1 MIMATV
7 EDGLSWYLSFSVW
20 DFTLGRIL
28 NNAKAHYTLAR
39 LRGFH
44 FLPQF
49 HVSGVWSYIIT
60 QFLTYRE
67 RNHLLFG
74 KYQKLLPVWE
84 PVVESGPNNLHLFIT
99 SLSMKNTSM
108 VFGWFSFKGVTAI
121 KPAQWVIRPSGPWN
135 SPKSIFI
142 IPGYNRMTVVA

>member
-7 EDGLSWYLSFSVW
+7 EDGLCWYLSFSVW

-60 QFLTYRE
+60 QFRTYRE

-99 SLSMKNTSM
+99 SLSMKNMDGSVSKVSLPLNQHSGSSDPVDLETHLKA
-108 VFGWFSFKGVTAI
+108 FSLFRV
-121 KPAQWVIRPSGPWN
+121 
-135 SPKSIFI
+135 SIEWL
-142 IPGYNRMTVVA
+142 